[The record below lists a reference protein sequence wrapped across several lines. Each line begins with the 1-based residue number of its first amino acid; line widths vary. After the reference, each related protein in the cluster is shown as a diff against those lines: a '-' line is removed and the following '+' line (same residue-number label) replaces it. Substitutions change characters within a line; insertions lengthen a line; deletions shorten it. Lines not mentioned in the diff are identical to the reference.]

1 MIDDSFCE
9 YEDDNEF
16 NTENIGDNVGVF
28 WFRDR
33 FEIDAIAE
41 KLRFFVFGIG
51 MDVIKDVD
59 EEADRDNIGVFF
71 GVVIVEFLSEI
82 IFFIFVDDGIRFGEL
97 VIDDNFLNN
106 VVWLLISCVLLI
118 LIIFVVE

>member
-9 YEDDNEF
+9 DEDDNEF

-33 FEIDAIAE
+33 F
-41 KLRFFVFGIG
+41 GIG
-51 MDVIKDVD
+51 MVVIKDVD